1 MMLEDI
7 FNTEEKHTIQKVLFI
22 STYYH
27 LTKDKEI
34 LNLLNKNTI
43 HPRYSEYKR
52 IIIGPQE
59 KHKTKT
65 KNL

>member
-1 MMLEDI
+1 MGEAVRYFYL
-7 FNTEEKHTIQKVLFI
+7 
-22 STYYH
+22 TY

-43 HPRYSEYKR
+43 HPRYLEYKR

-65 KNL
+65 KNF